1 MIEEGSESLWELA
14 TYSQF
19 KFIQSL
25 LMLICTYEPEYDFLQ
40 DGDALGDSLNSRKAV
55 WEWGARFHV
64 NEASSLGDTQVP
76 VNDLHGSTP
85 SNHPQSRQ

>member
-40 DGDALGDSLNSRKAV
+40 DGDVLGDSLNSRKAV
-55 WEWGARFHV
+55 WK
-64 NEASSLGDTQVP
+64 
-76 VNDLHGSTP
+76 
-85 SNHPQSRQ
+85 